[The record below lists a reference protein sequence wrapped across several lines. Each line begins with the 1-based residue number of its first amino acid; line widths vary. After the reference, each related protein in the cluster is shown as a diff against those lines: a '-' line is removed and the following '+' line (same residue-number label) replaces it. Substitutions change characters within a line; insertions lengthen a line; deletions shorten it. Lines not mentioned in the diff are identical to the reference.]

1 MNVDLIQP
9 DAFSADLLAKFFV
22 ENVDETYI
30 SEADVEEGRALE
42 VGRWVGNLDEVVRGE
57 LLSTRK
63 QVWLAHEAGTT
74 LGFAIVDNTQ
84 EWAVL
89 EDIVLVKGGRSTG
102 LGSAVLKRLMA
113 CLRHQGH
120 AGMRCECGPANTRAH
135 EFFQRHGFA
144 PVAVQFKVT
153 F

>member
-1 MNVDLIQP
+1 MNIDLIQP
-9 DAFSADLLAKFFV
+9 DAYSADLLAKFFV

-30 SEADVEEGRALE
+30 SEADVEVGRALDTE
-42 VGRWVGNLDEVVRGE
+42 RWVGNLEEVVREE
-57 LLSTRK
+57 LLSTTK
-63 QVWLAHEAGTT
+63 QVWLAHEDGRT

-89 EDIVLVKGGRSTG
+89 EDIVMAREARRSG
-102 LGSAVLKRLMA
+102 AGSKVVKRLMS
-113 CLRHQGH
+113 CVRHQGH
-120 AGMRCECGPANTRAH
+120 AGMKCECGPINARAQ
-135 EFFQRHGFA
+135 EFFMSVGFT

>member
-1 MNVDLIQP
+1 MNIDLIQP
-9 DAFSADLLAKFFV
+9 DAYSADLLAKFFV

-30 SEADVEEGRALE
+30 SEAHVAAGRALDTE
-42 VGRWVGNLDEVVRGE
+42 RWVGNLEEVVRDE
-57 LLSTRK
+57 LVSTTK
-63 QVWLAHEAGTT
+63 QVWLMHEGGQTY
-74 LGFAIVDNTQ
+74 GFAIVDHTR

-89 EDIVLVKGGRSTG
+89 EDIVIARSARRNG
-102 LGSAVLKRLMA
+102 EGHAVVKRLMA

-120 AGMRCECGPANTRAH
+120 AGMRCECGPIYTRAQ
-135 EFFQRHGFA
+135 EFFMGIGFT